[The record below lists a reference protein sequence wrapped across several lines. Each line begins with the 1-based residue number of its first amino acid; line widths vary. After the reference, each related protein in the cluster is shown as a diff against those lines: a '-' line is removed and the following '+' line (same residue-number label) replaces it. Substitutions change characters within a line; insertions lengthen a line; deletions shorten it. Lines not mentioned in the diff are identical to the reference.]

1 MGFIVYGTAIAVATA
16 DKPVDPDGGVDWV
29 GASLGVSALILFN
42 FVWK

>member
-1 MGFIVYGTAIAVATA
+1 MGFVVYGIAIIVATA
-16 DKPVDPDGGVDWV
+16 DEPVDPKGEVDLV